1 MTREKYL
8 KRIETAYETGEI
20 SRNVYETMIRFI
32 NELFDDEEDVE
43 LPEEYAEVEYD
54 DFEDPEAILGARFDD
69 ANFTRYLER

>member
-20 SRNVYETMIRFI
+20 SKNVYETMIRFI
-32 NELFDDEEDVE
+32 NELFDEEEDVE